1 MAEDVR
7 QWLKD
12 LGCEHYHPIFIQNG
26 FTSVA
31 ALGLVNSHYDER
43 FRVCVWLCVDKETT
57 QMFR

>member
-31 ALGLVNSHYDER
+31 ALGLVDNHDDER
-43 FRVCVWLCVDKETT
+43 NRGCVWLCVDKEIP
-57 QMFR
+57 QMCT